1 MSKDYPDRVCRLLR
15 SIYGLKQA
23 SRSWNIRFDEAIR
36 SYDFVKNE
44 DEPCVYRKVSG
55 SVISFLVLYVDNI
68 LIIRNDVGMLS
79 IVKAWLSRHFSI
91 KDLGEASYILRIQIY
106 IDR

>member
-1 MSKDYPDRVCRLLR
+1 MSKDCQNKVCRLLR

-44 DEPCVYRKVSG
+44 DEPCLYKKVNG
-55 SVISFLVLYVDNI
+55 SAITFFGVIC
-68 LIIRNDVGMLS
+68 G
-79 IVKAWLSRHFSI
+79 
-91 KDLGEASYILRIQIY
+91 
-106 IDR
+106 